1 MDQPSKKEERRGSTL
16 WVNLEACLIGAAAF
30 GPGLVWLWAWLF

>member
-1 MDQPSKKEERRGSTL
+1 MDQPSEKDEEKGSTL
-16 WVNLEACLIGAAAF
+16 WLNLEAWLIGLAAF